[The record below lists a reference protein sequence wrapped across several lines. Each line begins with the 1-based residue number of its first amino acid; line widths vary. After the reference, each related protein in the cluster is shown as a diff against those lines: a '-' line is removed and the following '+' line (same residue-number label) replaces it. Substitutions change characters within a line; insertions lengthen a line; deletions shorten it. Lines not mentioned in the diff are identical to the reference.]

1 MTTKSRQLN
10 DGQLSVLYLVFK
22 FRFVTSEL
30 IAESTGKQ
38 NGTAIRSRLNI
49 LTKRRLIA
57 RQYTGKDRLQGRHA
71 VYYLLPD
78 GLRELLKTEKLKDG
92 IADSVTKSIY
102 KNKDMSRAFMDH
114 CLNIFRV
121 CNRLSFIYKDNL
133 KTFTKS
139 ELSTY
144 DYFPKPLPDAFLSLK
159 NNDNT
164 HRFFLDILEPST
176 PGFAINKCLKQYTE
190 YYDSEEWNDTNT
202 EFPRILFVCTTATQ
216 EKKVLRQAI
225 RFGEEIGLFSTTI
238 QCLNPNGDGA
248 IWSDIYEDD
257 HRALEDL

>member
-10 DGQLSVLYLVFK
+10 DGQLSMLYLVFK

-49 LTKRRLIA
+49 LTRRRLIA
-57 RQYTGKDRLQGRHA
+57 RQYTGADRLQGRHA

-159 NNDNT
+159 NKDDT

-176 PGFAINKCLKQYTE
+176 PGFAINKRLKQYTE
-190 YYDSEEWNDTNT
+190 YYDSEEWSDTGT
-202 EFPRILFVCTTATQ
+202 EFPGILFVCTTAAQ
-216 EKKVLRQAI
+216 EKKTLRQAK
-225 RFGEEIGLFSTTI
+225 RFDEEIEIFSTTI
-238 QCLNPNGDGA
+238 QDVILNSNST
-248 IWSDIYEDD
+248 IWSNVYEDD
-257 HRALEDL
+257 RGMLEDL